1 MPVKTSVVNV
11 AAVVLA
17 AVSMFAS
24 IIDQTDWLSLVG
36 PSRYILYMPIYTI

>member
-1 MPVKTSVVNV
+1 VPVKTSVANV

-24 IIDQTDWLSLVG
+24 IIDQTD
-36 PSRYILYMPIYTI
+36 

>member
-1 MPVKTSVVNV
+1 MPVKTSMANV

-24 IIDQTDWLSLVG
+24 IIDQND
-36 PSRYILYMPIYTI
+36 